1 MKTETDK
8 QKTFSIIV
16 GEHHRQDVHQI
27 AEFMPSRNQ
36 YRLKTV
42 SYQFFRSKKDLISFC
57 CKHEIELDHISE
69 THTQRKQ
76 NDVEFGKKEHK
87 QEPREPEIVSPE
99 AKAFGLSEKQIR
111 FCKEYLLSRNA
122 TQAYTISHPSVKNAN
137 SASACASYL
146 LKKPQVK
153 SYLEKNRIR

>member
-76 NDVEFGKKEHK
+76 NAVEFGKKEHK

-99 AKAFGLSEKQIR
+99 AKAFGLSEKQLKAADVNGDTKINSIDASSILAYYS
-111 FCKEYLLSRNA
+111 FLSTTTEA
-122 TQAYTISHPSVKNAN
+122 VPMEKF
-137 SASACASYL
+137 
-146 LKKPQVK
+146 
-153 SYLEKNRIR
+153 LEENK